1 MTVLVGSAHEF
12 SLAPRGGGKHS
23 IRRWVECPHRS
34 ILRVTL
40 AILFLAA
47 AIVAA
52 TAQAVL
58 PEQPIFGTEVETE
71 NYRIL
76 VIGDALGGGLG
87 AGLTRMAEI
96 ETGFEV
102 TNRFKEESGVARPE
116 VHDWGVALPKL
127 LEGNAFDA
135 VVVLLGSNDRQAI
148 RIDEQRL
155 EFGTPEWV
163 AAYKARTDRILDAL
177 LSAGV
182 KVYWVSIPPMAD
194 PVYDAAMR
202 KIADLQRG
210 RVEAKGASFVDIRK
224 AFLNPDGSYTDTG
237 PGDDGVVRRLRSRDG
252 VTFFKQG
259 NNLLG
264 QLVLAAIKE
273 GMAEEVPPQGVEVAA
288 GKGDGPPLPK
298 VPVFGQ
304 TTADGGAMTMRPD
317 DILVADLTPKASE
330 ASSLTGPGARL
341 AGLRA
346 LAVPGSAAEMLFS
359 VGQMPPPPAG
369 RADDFSYTPAP

>member
-1 MTVLVGSAHEF
+1 MVL
-12 SLAPRGGGKHS
+12 R
-23 IRRWVECPHRS
+23 
-34 ILRVTL
+34 
-40 AILFLAA
+40 AIMVLLFLAVAVTA
-47 AIVAA
+47 AA
-52 TAQAVL
+52 AQAVL
-58 PEQPIFGTEVETE
+58 PEQPLFGTEVETE

-87 AGLTRMAEI
+87 AGLTRMAEL

-127 LEGNAFDA
+127 LEGDAFDA

-148 RIDEQRL
+148 RIGERRFV
-155 EFGTPEWV
+155 FGMPEWV
-163 AAYKARTDRILDAL
+163 AAYKERTDRILDAL

-182 KVYWVSIPPMAD
+182 KVYWVGIPPMAD
-194 PVYDAAMR
+194 PEYDAAMR
-202 KIADLQRG
+202 RIAELQRE
-210 RVEAKGASFVDIRK
+210 RVEAKGAKFVDIRK
-224 AFLNPDGSYTDTG
+224 FFLNPDGSYTDSG
-237 PGDDGVVRRLRSRDG
+237 PGDEGVVRRLRSRDG

-259 NNLLG
+259 NNRLG

-273 GMAEEVPPQGVEVAA
+273 GMAEKAPPQGAEVAAVKGDGGPLPDVPLFGQAAADGAAVTFRPEHVEVA
-288 GKGDGPPLPK
+288 DLPPE
-298 VPVFGQ
+298 
-304 TTADGGAMTMRPD
+304 
-317 DILVADLTPKASE
+317 ASE
-330 ASSLTGPGARL
+330 TTPLAGPAARL

-369 RADDFSYTPAP
+369 RADDFSFTPAP

>member
-1 MTVLVGSAHEF
+1 MFLRVIF
-12 SLAPRGGGKHS
+12 
-23 IRRWVECPHRS
+23 S
-34 ILRVTL
+34 ILFVSV
-40 AILFLAA
+40 

-52 TAQAVL
+52 SAQAVV
-58 PEQPIFGTEVETE
+58 PEQPIFGSEVEAE

-87 AGLTRMAEI
+87 AGLTRMADL

-135 VVVLLGSNDRQAI
+135 VVVLLGSNDRQEI
-148 RIDEQRL
+148 RTEEQRL
-155 EFGTPEWV
+155 EFGTAEWV
-163 AAYKARTDRILDAL
+163 ASYQARTDRILDAL
-177 LSAGV
+177 LAAGV
-182 KVYWVSIPPMAD
+182 KVYWVSVPPMAD
-194 PVYDAAMR
+194 PEYDAAMR
-202 KIADLQRG
+202 RIADLQRQ
-210 RVEAKGASFVDIRK
+210 RVEAKGANFVDIRK

-259 NNLLG
+259 NNRLG

-273 GMAEEVPPQGVEVAA
+273 GMAKETPAQGTEVAA
-288 GKGDGPPLPK
+288 GKGDSPPPPSLPL
-298 VPVFGQ
+298 FGQ
-304 TTADGGAMTMRPD
+304 AAADGAAVTIRPEEVQ
-317 DILVADLTPKASE
+317 IADLIPKAAE
-330 ASSLTGPGARL
+330 ATAGTGPGAKL

-346 LAVPGSAAEMLFS
+346 LATPGSAAEMLFS
-359 VGQMPPPPAG
+359 LGQMPPPPAG
-369 RADDFSYTPAP
+369 RADDFRLAPAQ

>member
-1 MTVLVGSAHEF
+1 MA
-12 SLAPRGGGKHS
+12 
-23 IRRWVECPHRS
+23 
-34 ILRVTL
+34 LRAL
-40 AILFLAA
+40 MALLLFAA
-47 AIVAA
+47 AVAA
-52 TAQAVL
+52 AAAQAVL
-58 PEQPIFGTEVETE
+58 PEQSVFGSDVEAE

-87 AGLTRMAEI
+87 AGLTRMADL

-127 LEGNAFDA
+127 LEGDAFDA

-148 RIDEQRL
+148 RIDAQRF
-155 EFGTPEWV
+155 EFDTPEWV
-163 AAYKARTDRILDAL
+163 AAYKSRTDRILDVL
-177 LSAGV
+177 LAAGV

-194 PVYDAAMR
+194 PEYDAAMR
-202 KIADLQRG
+202 KIADLQRE
-210 RVEAKGASFVDIRK
+210 RVDAKGASFVDIRK

-259 NNLLG
+259 NNRLG

-273 GMAEEVPPQGVEVAA
+273 GMAEEVPPQLAEVAA

-298 VPVFGQ
+298 APLFGQ
-304 TTADGGAMTMRPD
+304 AAADGAAVTMRPED
-317 DILVADLTPKASE
+317 VKIADLMPKPSE
-330 ASSLTGPGARL
+330 AAALTGPGARL

-346 LAVPGSAAEMLFS
+346 LVVPGSAAEMLFS

-369 RADDFSYTPAP
+369 RADDFSYVPPQ